1 MSKVML
7 AIVTI
12 NLGLMGAARLPF
24 PHHLPVAATQPAI
37 VVHPTPS
44 PTASPEFPSVP
55 SPEPV
60 ATEREVL
67 AATVTRCQ
75 NFAGANF
82 RTVPSLDNAAIAN
95 VIPCNTAVV
104 LTGNSIRGDG
114 EVWLEAEWNGDRGWV
129 AQVMLSPPQR
139 VRVREAISPAPVAP
153 LPQRTRSNLV
163 QVRYGL

>member
-7 AIVTI
+7 AVVTI

-24 PHHLPVAATQPAI
+24 PQLPVATTQQSI
-37 VVHPTPS
+37 VVHPSPSPTPDFPNVPSPTPS
-44 PTASPEFPSVP
+44 PIAVET
-55 SPEPV
+55 
-60 ATEREVL
+60 EVL

-75 NFAGANF
+75 HLAGANF
-82 RTVPSLDNAAIAN
+82 RTVPSLDDAAIAA
-95 VIPCNTAVV
+95 VIPCNAAVV
-104 LTGNSIRGDG
+104 LTGNRIRGDG

-139 VRVREAISPAPVAP
+139 VRIREAISQTPVAP
-153 LPQRTRSNLV
+153 LPQRTQSNMV